1 MPHNVRKLLLDIV
14 ISCEEV
20 IEFHKEMSFEQYLQD
35 RKLQL
40 ATERQ
45 FEIIGEAISRLDR
58 VDPTGLSKNIP
69 EFRQI
74 IAFRNIIAHGYD
86 VVDQAVLW
94 DLAANKVP
102 GLLEKVQNYRF

>member
-14 ISCEEV
+14 ISCEE
-20 IEFHKEMSFEQYLQD
+20 ILQFHRNTSFEEYLKD

-45 FEIIGEAISRLDR
+45 FEIIGEAISRINKI
-58 VDPTGLSKNIP
+58 DPTGLSRNIP

-74 IAFRNIIAHGYD
+74 IDFRNIIAHGYD
-86 VVDQAVLW
+86 VIDQAVLW
-94 DLAANKVP
+94 DFATNKVP
-102 GLLEKVQNYRF
+102 ILLEKVQKYK